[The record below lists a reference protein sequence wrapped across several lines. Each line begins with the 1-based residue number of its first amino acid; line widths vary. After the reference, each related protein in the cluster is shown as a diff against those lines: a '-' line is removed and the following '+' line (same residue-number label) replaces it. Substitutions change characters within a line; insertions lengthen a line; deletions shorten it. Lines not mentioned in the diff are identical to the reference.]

1 MTDTGKEWTA
11 ADCNIP
17 GVVAGIC
24 LIALP
29 FLGFWWSVRFGNG
42 AFALE
47 VSPFELGMSGF
58 GQEFFSP
65 LMAAVNLAI
74 IISIVFFGAL
84 LLVGSVLRCSR
95 EYRELSDRLVGMA
108 AKKPLWLVLL
118 FLISI
123 VIGGFGIEYSLRE
136 SGIAISLP
144 VIVGDAVGTITAS
157 GITVQIPVSLSLNTP
172 FWYAVVFAIIAV
184 YAGIYQKRRYSGS
197 FEENGKAGAD
207 ESTGSGQ
214 M

>member
-1 MTDTGKEWTA
+1 M
-11 ADCNIP
+11 
-17 GVVAGIC
+17 
-24 LIALP
+24 
-29 FLGFWWSVRFGNG
+29 
-42 AFALE
+42 
-47 VSPFELGMSGF
+47 
-58 GQEFFSP
+58 
-65 LMAAVNLAI
+65 
-74 IISIVFFGAL
+74 
-84 LLVGSVLRCSR
+84 
-95 EYRELSDRLVGMA
+95 
-108 AKKPLWLVLL
+108 LL

>member
-108 AKKPLWLVLL
+108 AKK
-118 FLISI
+118 
-123 VIGGFGIEYSLRE
+123 
-136 SGIAISLP
+136 
-144 VIVGDAVGTITAS
+144 
-157 GITVQIPVSLSLNTP
+157 TVV
-172 FWYAVVFAIIAV
+172 
-184 YAGIYQKRRYSGS
+184 
-197 FEENGKAGAD
+197 AGAPL
-207 ESTGSGQ
+207 SNLNRYRRVWH
-214 M
+214 